1 MRILSID
8 YGKKRTGIAVTD
20 SLQIIANGL
29 TTVDTS
35 DLIKFLKEYTAKEAV
50 ERFVLG
56 LPTQPN
62 GQPSDNLPRVQ
73 AAASLGFLTNKLST
87 QRIPPTVSFCS
98 KATCAL
104 IM

>member
-56 LPTQPN
+56 LRPN
-62 GQPSDNLPRVQ
+62 
-73 AAASLGFLTNKLST
+73 
-87 QRIPPTVSFCS
+87 PTVSLLTICLVSRLLLKNWPRFS
-98 KATCAL
+98 ADSRRIL
-104 IM
+104 